1 MAEIE
6 GLVRDL
12 REGDDAAKTAA
23 ARTLRDLAWDN
34 DANEVLIAEAGG
46 IAPLVEL
53 LRAGS
58 AEAKAQAAWALGN
71 LAHNDAN
78 KVLIAEAGG
87 VPLLVELLRDG
98 SAAANWHAAWVLR
111 RLAHNYDANAVAIA
125 AAIGFDALVQLARG
139 GDVTVDSHSVV
150 EDAGVP
156 AKREAAL
163 VVVALLRD
171 YVPEFNSVPD
181 VLMAAI
187 VSYL

>member
-1 MAEIE
+1 M
-6 GLVRDL
+6 
-12 REGDDAAKTAA
+12 
-23 ARTLRDLAWDN
+23 
-34 DANEVLIAEAGG
+34 
-46 IAPLVEL
+46 
-53 LRAGS
+53 
-58 AEAKAQAAWALGN
+58 
-71 LAHNDAN
+71 
-78 KVLIAEAGG
+78 
-87 VPLLVELLRDG
+87 
-98 SAAANWHAAWVLR
+98 LR